1 MSNVSRKINQRLLW
15 PVTTMVREIS
25 SIWTI
30 SCHYNS
36 LLHNNSLSLTTL
48 DHNWGSTRKEH
59 KEDNLNIEL
68 ILEWLLSEPESR
80 PISSNKSHTHGISH
94 RDQIILHTPN
104 QTFVLLDLKRSE
116 RSKISTY
123 SCQFYRDLLFHY
135 TRAKTWAKTTHHRLF
150 VFDHPPK
157 HYEHEKICMNLTLF
171 WVKTL
176 IALLSWLVL
185 ANWTKSSSS
194 LLPINLLTH
203 TFTKLWDKFN
213 SV

>member
-94 RDQIILHTPN
+94 RDQIILHTCN
-104 QTFVLLDLKRSE
+104 QTFVSLKDHVYRMWKVKYSNIWPNQTIVSDQSELTILL
-116 RSKISTY
+116 
-123 SCQFYRDLLFHY
+123 CQPMIIYVGY
-135 TRAKTWAKTTHHRLF
+135 
-150 VFDHPPK
+150 
-157 HYEHEKICMNLTLF
+157 
-171 WVKTL
+171 
-176 IALLSWLVL
+176 
-185 ANWTKSSSS
+185 
-194 LLPINLLTH
+194 
-203 TFTKLWDKFN
+203 
-213 SV
+213 